1 MDHAALGRSGLTTSR
16 LGLGLAA
23 LGRPGYINLGHGEDL
38 VDRSVGAMEAHAH
51 RMLDAAYRMGIT
63 YVDAARSYGRAEEFL
78 ATWLE
83 ATKPDITV
91 GSKWGYTYTAGWRV
105 DAEQHEVKDHGVA
118 AFERQIVE
126 SQHVLG
132 DALRLYQIH
141 SATPETGVLE
151 DAAVLSRLSRLRE
164 DGIAVGLS
172 TSGPH
177 QSTVI
182 RQAIAVVVDGVPLFD
197 AVQATWN
204 LLETSAAPALR
215 EAADAGMG
223 VIVKEAVANGRL
235 TARNEHVSGLLPG
248 AVAPDSLAIAAAL
261 MQPWCHVV
269 LSGAATIDQ
278 LHSNATALAIEQEWV
293 ADLPDLAEPP
303 GEYWARRRALPWT

>member
-1 MDHAALGRSGLTTSR
+1 MEHAALGRSGLTTSR

>member
-1 MDHAALGRSGLTTSR
+1 MEDAALGRSGLTTSR

>member
-1 MDHAALGRSGLTTSR
+1 MEDAALGRSGLTTSR

-151 DAAVLSRLSRLRE
+151 DAAVLSRLSRLRD

>member
-1 MDHAALGRSGLTTSR
+1 MEDAALGRSGLTTSR

-204 LLETSAAPALR
+204 LLEISAAPALR